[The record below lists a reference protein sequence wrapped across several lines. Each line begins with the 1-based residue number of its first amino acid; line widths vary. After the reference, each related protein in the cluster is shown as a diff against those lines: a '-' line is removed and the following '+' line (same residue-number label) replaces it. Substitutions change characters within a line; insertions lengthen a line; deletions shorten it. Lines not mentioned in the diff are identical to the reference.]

1 MAAEK
6 RKKDY
11 QGDSVVLFFSL
22 SIGLPIAALVLVW
35 VSVHGA
41 FPYIRSYLNDSE
53 NFPSVAAFYWI
64 GQTFSLFVIV
74 MDVIALVE
82 NSKIEQH
89 NSLEAYQIAFISL
102 IFVAEILGLSL
113 SIVVAFITLFSHA
126 TYTKCKYAFEAFVK
140 CFKCLI
146 GCGLLFKDIGRK
158 EARAWLFTSS
168 LITPIIA
175 LSSHTGFIISSW
187 VSYKDRSIAI
197 ILLYILVFVFFYWS
211 LQYVYRFS
219 TIIIHLTSRGKTSFK
234 ERIRKFFGNDIEDT
248 DNDIHFEHELY
259 ANAKDRKFIGFDTLA
274 LFLMVFFIIF
284 VYGIFLYFVAGVF
297 IFLLSSI
304 DQTLIDL
311 FKIGNDGFV
320 VIVFFLT
327 YKIFSIT
334 NGGVNGGLLSND
346 ALRYWRFLNSNRP
359 PKEQIKKVLEH
370 ALKQLLQTLEAF
382 KPDRK
387 KYTKKL
393 EERKF
398 DLDVIAKH
406 MEKAGES
413 TILKAAAVKL
423 KKITEDKKFSLEDI
437 ESDIRDV
444 QCKILSIEEPIDDKV
459 PAKEL
464 RDGINHFRKTLVKVL
479 GVPPM
484 FVNSDKASGLVAA
497 FLYQMINTLPL
508 EKRLQLLSNGA
519 GQVSPQSIGAGQLRR
534 PEDNERYLLLLSLI
548 AEEF

>member
-1 MAAEK
+1 MAKLLICLLVFGAIFSYSVSKRENFTCDYNMLEDALKEDQNKFLLQTTFFPPNVDSPVYVTVTYNFSTSSVDYVWSTATLYFILHPNIIGYLSLFFSYIERYRVVQLELNLPEECSSLASNTNSDATNFLFTLTHRLRHYTQDSSDLEDIRAYVVAAEK

-53 NFPSVAAFYWI
+53 NFPCVAAFYWI
-64 GQTFSLFVIV
+64 GQTFSLFVII
-74 MDVIALVE
+74 MDIMALVE
-82 NSKIEQH
+82 NSNIEQH

-113 SIVVAFITLFSHA
+113 SIVVAFITLLSHA
-126 TYTKCKYAFEAFVK
+126 KDTKCKHSFEAFVK
-140 CFKCLI
+140 CFKRLI

-219 TIIIHLTSRGKTSFK
+219 TVIIHLTLRGNVDNLPKDDVLLYY
-234 ERIRKFFGNDIEDT
+234 NIEDGN
-248 DNDIHFEHELY
+248 NDVHYENELY

-274 LFLMVFFIIF
+274 LLLMLLFIIF
-284 VYGIFLYFVAGVF
+284 VYGIITYFVAGVF

-304 DQTLIDL
+304 DQALIDL

-334 NGGVNGGLLSND
+334 NG
-346 ALRYWRFLNSNRP
+346 
-359 PKEQIKKVLEH
+359 
-370 ALKQLLQTLEAF
+370 
-382 KPDRK
+382 
-387 KYTKKL
+387 
-393 EERKF
+393 
-398 DLDVIAKH
+398 
-406 MEKAGES
+406 
-413 TILKAAAVKL
+413 
-423 KKITEDKKFSLEDI
+423 
-437 ESDIRDV
+437 
-444 QCKILSIEEPIDDKV
+444 
-459 PAKEL
+459 
-464 RDGINHFRKTLVKVL
+464 
-479 GVPPM
+479 
-484 FVNSDKASGLVAA
+484 
-497 FLYQMINTLPL
+497 
-508 EKRLQLLSNGA
+508 
-519 GQVSPQSIGAGQLRR
+519 
-534 PEDNERYLLLLSLI
+534 
-548 AEEF
+548 